1 MSGTRR
7 RLARIVAS
15 STVVGLASLMVGIA
29 PASAGAALP
38 TLIDYN
44 DLNGDVTIVAA
55 TGAVNDLVLGGDGDV
70 LAALDAAG
78 WTTDDPECEVDGA
91 EVVCTPGAGD
101 AVIAD
106 VNISLGDKNDSF
118 VNDQDVVTGSS
129 FTASG
134 GTGDDDLQGNDSGEF
149 LAGNYGYD
157 EVDGAGG
164 NDILHGDTSG
174 LTSGQNDTVSGG
186 AGNDFVYGEF
196 GVDTLTGGPGDDV
209 LDGGLSND
217 SLDGGTGDDVMKG
230 GAATDT
236 VFYSSRTSPV
246 VVTVGAGAND
256 GEVALDEA
264 DDVQSDVENVTG
276 GGGNDDLT
284 GSSAANKLRGGGG
297 RDEINGGGGNDQL
310 YGQAD
315 GDEITGGTG
324 GDKLYGAD
332 GADDLITN
340 GDSTRDWSY
349 CGAGTDGFLRDGGGV
364 DVIDHCETNLAA

>member
-38 TLIDYN
+38 TQIDYN

-70 LAALDAAG
+70 LAAMDPAG
-78 WTTDDPECEVDGA
+78 WTTDDPECEVDGT
-91 EVVCTPGAGD
+91 EVVCTPGVGD
-101 AVIAD
+101 AAIAD

-118 VNDQDVVTGSS
+118 TNDQAIETGTS

-157 EVDGAGG
+157 EVNGAGG
-164 NDILHGDTSG
+164 NDIVHGDTSG
-174 LTSGQNDTVSGG
+174 LTTGQNDTVSGG
-186 AGNDFVYGEF
+186 TGNDFVYGEF
-196 GVDTLTGGPGDDV
+196 GVDTLTGGPGNDV

-230 GAATDT
+230 GAAMDT

-276 GGGNDDLT
+276 GSGNDDLT

-349 CGAGTDGFLRDGGGV
+349 CGAGDDGFLRDGGGV
-364 DVIDHCETNLAA
+364 DVIDHCETNLA